1 VNNLSPNNRQV
12 RALKPGARPAP
23 VPDRSIRF
31 GMLGKTMVTMLGA
44 GLLPL
49 ALFAGIMLF
58 DQAGRIRKQAEASMR
73 ANAERVSGQVDEWL
87 DKNVRALEQ
96 AANTPGMASMHAEDQ
111 VKTLVA
117 LQKAHPWMYL
127 TFSIALD
134 GRNIARN
141 DGKPLVDYSDRVYY
155 KDILNGKELG
165 WEVAIGKT
173 SHKPALMLSVP
184 IKQDGALVGVMAG
197 AMNIEDISRIIG
209 TLKIGATGRA
219 FLVDDHA
226 KVVAHPRE
234 EFVQTQR
241 VLDDHP
247 LVQAFL
253 ADRQPHSLSFVQQ
266 TDGKPLLG
274 AVQGNRW
281 GWAVGVQQEEAE
293 LFEPLRHMVEVAA
306 ILLAGSA
313 VLLGFIAWGFSRM
326 LVRPILDMASAADA
340 MSMGE
345 LERPM
350 PVSRRDEIGVL
361 GRSLERLRRSMKAA
375 MDRIESVG

>member
-1 VNNLSPNNRQV
+1 MTNHPANNQKV
-12 RALKPGARPAP
+12 RTLRPAAKP
-23 VPDRSIRF
+23 APAQDKGIRF

-58 DQAGRIRKQAEASMR
+58 DQAGRIRHEAEASMR
-73 ANAERVSGQVDEWL
+73 ANSERVTDQVDEWL
-87 DKNVRALEQ
+87 DKNVRALQQ
-96 AANTPGMASMHAEDQ
+96 AANTPGMATMHPDDQ
-111 VKTLVA
+111 MKTLVA

-127 TFSIALD
+127 TFTIALD

-141 DGKPLVDYSDRVYY
+141 DGKPLVDYSDRIYY
-155 KDILNGKELG
+155 KDILNGKELA
-165 WEVAIGKT
+165 WEVVISKT
-173 SHKPALMLSVP
+173 NHKPALLLSVP

-197 AMNIEDISRIIG
+197 GMNIESISGIIAK
-209 TLKIGATGRA
+209 LKIGTTGHA
-219 FLVDDHA
+219 FLVDEHA

-234 EFVQTQR
+234 EYAQTQR

-247 LVQAFL
+247 LVQAFM
-253 ADRQPHSLSFVQQ
+253 ADGQAHTLSFVQR
-266 TDGKPLLG
+266 TDGKPVIG
-274 AVQGNRW
+274 AVRGNRW

-293 LFEPLRHMVEVAA
+293 LFAPLKHMVEVAG
-306 ILLAGSA
+306 ILLAASA
-313 VLLGFIAWGFSRM
+313 VLLALIAWGFSRM

-350 PVSRRDEIGVL
+350 PVTRRDEIGVL
-361 GRSLERLRRSMKAA
+361 GKSLERLRRSMKAA

>member
-1 VNNLSPNNRQV
+1 
-12 RALKPGARPAP
+12 
-23 VPDRSIRF
+23 
-31 GMLGKTMVTMLGA
+31 MLGKTMITMLGA

-58 DQAGRIRKQAEASMR
+58 DQAGLIRKDAEASMR
-73 ANAERVSGQVDEWL
+73 ANAEHVSDQVDEWL
-87 DKNVRALEQ
+87 DKNVRALQQ
-96 AANTPGMASMHAEDQ
+96 AANAPGMATMHADDQ
-111 VKTLVA
+111 LKTLTA

-127 TFSIALD
+127 TFTIALD

-155 KDILNGKELG
+155 KDILNGKELA
-165 WEVAIGKT
+165 WEVVISKT
-173 SHKPALMLSVP
+173 NHKPALLLSVP

-197 AMNIEDISRIIG
+197 GMAIEDISHIIAK
-209 TLKIGATGRA
+209 LKIGATGRA
-219 FLVDDHA
+219 FLVDDHG

-253 ADRQPHSLSFVQQ
+253 ADRQPHTLSFAQRN
-266 TDGKPLLG
+266 DGKPVLG

-293 LFEPLRHMVEVAA
+293 LFAPLRHMVEVAL

-313 VLLGFIAWGFSRM
+313 VLLAGIAWAFSRK

>member
-1 VNNLSPNNRQV
+1 VNNVSPPNRQV
-12 RALKPGARPAP
+12 RALRPAAKP
-23 VPDRSIRF
+23 APAQDRSIRF

-58 DQAGRIRKQAEASMR
+58 DQAGRIRKEAEVSMR
-73 ANAERVSGQVDEWL
+73 ANAEHVTDQVDEWL
-87 DKNVRALEQ
+87 DKNVRALQQ
-96 AANTPGMASMHAEDQ
+96 AANAPGMATMHADDQ
-111 VKTLVA
+111 LKTLTA

-127 TFSIALD
+127 TFTIALD

-165 WEVAIGKT
+165 WEVVISKT
-173 SHKPALMLSVP
+173 NHKPALLLSVP
-184 IKQDGALVGVMAG
+184 VKQDGALVGVMAG
-197 AMNIEDISRIIG
+197 GMAIEDISHIIAK
-209 TLKIGATGRA
+209 LKIGETGRA
-219 FLVDDHA
+219 FLVDEHG

-253 ADRQPHSLSFVQQ
+253 ADRQPHTLSFAQRN
-266 TDGKPLLG
+266 DGKPVLG

-293 LFEPLRHMVEVAA
+293 LFAPLRHMVEVAVM
-306 ILLAGSA
+306 LLAGSA
-313 VLLGFIAWGFSRM
+313 VLLAAIAWAFSRK

>member
-1 VNNLSPNNRQV
+1 MNNLSPINRQV
-12 RALKPGARPAP
+12 RALRPAAKP
-23 VPDRSIRF
+23 ARAPDRSIRF

-49 ALFAGIMLF
+49 ALFGAIMLV
-58 DQAGRIRKQAEASMR
+58 DQAGRIRHEAEATMR
-73 ANAERVSGQVDEWL
+73 ADAEHVSDQVDEWL
-87 DKNVRALEQ
+87 DKNVRALQQ
-96 AANTPGMASMHAEDQ
+96 AANAPGMATMNPEDQ
-111 VKTLVA
+111 LKALVA

-127 TFSIALD
+127 TFTMGLD

-155 KDILNGKELG
+155 KDILNGKEIG
-165 WEVAIGKT
+165 WEMVISKT
-173 SHKPALMLSVP
+173 NHKPALLLSVP

-197 AMNIEDISRIIG
+197 GMNVENMSGIIAK
-209 TLKIGATGRA
+209 LKIGATGHA

-247 LVQAFL
+247 LVQAFT
-253 ADRQPHSLSFVQQ
+253 ADGKPHTISFVQQ
-266 TDGKPLLG
+266 SDGKPFIG
-274 AVQGNRW
+274 AVRGNRW

-293 LFEPLRHMVEVAA
+293 LFAPLRHMVKVAI

-313 VLLGFIAWGFSRM
+313 VLLALIAWAFSRM
-326 LVRPILDMASAADA
+326 LVRPILDMATAADE

-375 MDRIESVG
+375 MDRIESIG

>member
-1 VNNLSPNNRQV
+1 VNNVSPANRQV
-12 RALKPGARPAP
+12 RPLRPAARPAP
-23 VPDRSIRF
+23 APDRSIRF

-58 DQAGRIRKQAEASMR
+58 DQAGRIRKEAEVSMR
-73 ANAERVSGQVDEWL
+73 ANAEHVTDQVDEWL
-87 DKNVRALEQ
+87 DKNVRALQQ
-96 AANTPGMASMHAEDQ
+96 AANAPGMATMHADDQ
-111 VKTLVA
+111 LKTLAA

-127 TFSIALD
+127 TFTIALD

-155 KDILNGKELG
+155 KDILNGKELA
-165 WEVAIGKT
+165 WEVVISKT
-173 SHKPALMLSVP
+173 NHKPALLLSVP

-197 AMNIEDISRIIG
+197 GMAIEDISHIIAK
-209 TLKIGATGRA
+209 LKIGETGRA

-253 ADRQPHSLSFVQQ
+253 ADRQPHTLSFLQRN
-266 TDGKPLLG
+266 DAKPVLG

-281 GWAVGVQQEEAE
+281 GWAVVVQQEEAE
-293 LFEPLRHMVEVAA
+293 LFAPLRHMVEVAV

-313 VLLGFIAWGFSRM
+313 VLLAAIAWAFSRK
-326 LVRPILDMASAADA
+326 LVRPILDMASEADA

>member
-1 VNNLSPNNRQV
+1 VNNVSSANRQV
-12 RALKPGARPAP
+12 RTLRPDAKP
-23 VPDRSIRF
+23 VPAHDRRIRF
-31 GMLGKTMVTMLGA
+31 AMLGKTMVTMLGA

-58 DQAGRIRKQAEASMR
+58 DQAGRIRKEAEASMR
-73 ANAERVSGQVDEWL
+73 SNAEHVSDQVDEWL
-87 DKNVRALEQ
+87 DKNVRALQQ
-96 AANTPGMASMHAEDQ
+96 AASTPGMATMNPEEQ
-111 VKTLVA
+111 VKTLIA

-127 TFSIALD
+127 TFTIALD

-155 KDILNGKELG
+155 KDILLGKELG
-165 WEVAIGKT
+165 WEMVISKT
-173 SHKPALMLSVP
+173 NHKPALLLSVP

-197 AMNIEDISRIIG
+197 GMNVENISGIIAK
-209 TLKIGATGRA
+209 LKIGATGHA

-226 KVVAHPRE
+226 KVVAHPRD

-247 LVQAFL
+247 LVRAFK
-253 ADRQPHSLSFVQQ
+253 ADGQPHTVSFVQQ
-266 TDGKPLLG
+266 SDGKPVIG
-274 AVQGNRW
+274 AVRGNRW

-293 LFEPLRHMVEVAA
+293 LFAPLRHMVKVA
-306 ILLAGSA
+306 IVLLAGAA
-313 VLLGFIAWGFSRM
+313 VLLALIAWGFSRM
-326 LVRPILDMASAADA
+326 LVRPILEMAAAADA

>member
-1 VNNLSPNNRQV
+1 
-12 RALKPGARPAP
+12 
-23 VPDRSIRF
+23 
-31 GMLGKTMVTMLGA
+31 MLGKTMVTMLGA

-58 DQAGRIRKQAEASMR
+58 DQAGRIRKEAEVSMR
-73 ANAERVSGQVDEWL
+73 ANAEHVTDQVDEWL
-87 DKNVRALEQ
+87 DKNVRALQQ
-96 AANTPGMASMHAEDQ
+96 AANAPGMATMHADDQ
-111 VKTLVA
+111 LKTLTT

-127 TFSIALD
+127 TFTIALD

-155 KDILNGKELG
+155 KDILNGKELA
-165 WEVAIGKT
+165 WEVVISKT
-173 SHKPALMLSVP
+173 NHKPALLLSVP
-184 IKQDGALVGVMAG
+184 VKQDGALVGVMAG
-197 AMNIEDISRIIG
+197 GMAIEDISHIIAK
-209 TLKIGATGRA
+209 LKIGETGRA
-219 FLVDDHA
+219 FLVDEHG

-253 ADRQPHSLSFVQQ
+253 ADRQPHTLSFLQRN
-266 TDGKPLLG
+266 DDKPVLG

-293 LFEPLRHMVEVAA
+293 LFAPLRHMVEVAVM
-306 ILLAGSA
+306 LLAGSA
-313 VLLGFIAWGFSRM
+313 VLLGVIAWAFSRK

>member
-1 VNNLSPNNRQV
+1 MNNVSPANRQV
-12 RALKPGARPAP
+12 RPLRPAARPAP
-23 VPDRSIRF
+23 APDRSIRF

-58 DQAGRIRKQAEASMR
+58 DQAGRIRKEAEVSMR
-73 ANAERVSGQVDEWL
+73 ANAEHVTDQVDEWL
-87 DKNVRALEQ
+87 DKNVRALQQ
-96 AANTPGMASMHAEDQ
+96 AANAPGMATMHADDQ
-111 VKTLVA
+111 LKTLTA

-127 TFSIALD
+127 TFTIALD

-155 KDILNGKELG
+155 KDILNGKELA
-165 WEVAIGKT
+165 WEVVISKT
-173 SHKPALMLSVP
+173 NHKPALLLSVP
-184 IKQDGALVGVMAG
+184 VKQDGALVGVMAG
-197 AMNIEDISRIIG
+197 GMAIEDISHIIAK
-209 TLKIGATGRA
+209 LKIGETGRA
-219 FLVDDHA
+219 FLVDEHG

-253 ADRQPHSLSFVQQ
+253 ADRQPHTLSFAQRN
-266 TDGKPLLG
+266 DGKPVLG

-293 LFEPLRHMVEVAA
+293 LFAPLRHMVEVAVM
-306 ILLAGSA
+306 LLAGSA
-313 VLLGFIAWGFSRM
+313 VLLAAIAWAFSRK

>member
-1 VNNLSPNNRQV
+1 VNNVSPANRQV
-12 RALKPGARPAP
+12 RPLRPAARPAP
-23 VPDRSIRF
+23 APDRSIRF

-58 DQAGRIRKQAEASMR
+58 DQAGRIRKEAEVSMR
-73 ANAERVSGQVDEWL
+73 ANAEHVTDQVDEWL
-87 DKNVRALEQ
+87 DKNVRALQQ
-96 AANTPGMASMHAEDQ
+96 AANAPGMATMHADDQ
-111 VKTLVA
+111 LKTLTA

-127 TFSIALD
+127 TFTIALD

-155 KDILNGKELG
+155 KDILNGKELA
-165 WEVAIGKT
+165 WEVVISKT
-173 SHKPALMLSVP
+173 NHKPALLLSVP
-184 IKQDGALVGVMAG
+184 VKQDGALVGVMAG
-197 AMNIEDISRIIG
+197 GMAIEDISHIIAK
-209 TLKIGATGRA
+209 LKIGATGRA
-219 FLVDDHA
+219 FLVDDHG

-253 ADRQPHSLSFVQQ
+253 ADRQPHTLSFAQRN
-266 TDGKPLLG
+266 DGKPVLG

-293 LFEPLRHMVEVAA
+293 LFAPLRHMVEVAVM
-306 ILLAGSA
+306 LLAGSA
-313 VLLGFIAWGFSRM
+313 VLLAAIAWAFSRK

>member
-1 VNNLSPNNRQV
+1 VNNVSPANRQV
-12 RALKPGARPAP
+12 RPLRPAARPAP
-23 VPDRSIRF
+23 TPDRSIRF
-31 GMLGKTMVTMLGA
+31 GMLGKTMITMLGA

-58 DQAGRIRKQAEASMR
+58 DQAGRIRKEAEVSMR
-73 ANAERVSGQVDEWL
+73 ANAEHVTDQVDEWL
-87 DKNVRALEQ
+87 DKNVRALQQ
-96 AANTPGMASMHAEDQ
+96 AANAPGMATMHADDQ
-111 VKTLVA
+111 LKTLTA

-127 TFSIALD
+127 TFTIALD

-155 KDILNGKELG
+155 KDILNGKELA
-165 WEVAIGKT
+165 WEVVISKT
-173 SHKPALMLSVP
+173 NHKPALLLSVP
-184 IKQDGALVGVMAG
+184 VKQDGALVGVMAG
-197 AMNIEDISRIIG
+197 GMAIEDISHIIAK
-209 TLKIGATGRA
+209 LKIGETGRA
-219 FLVDDHA
+219 FLVDEHG

-253 ADRQPHSLSFVQQ
+253 ADRQPHTLSFAQRN
-266 TDGKPLLG
+266 DGKPVLG

-293 LFEPLRHMVEVAA
+293 LFAPLRHMVEVAVM
-306 ILLAGSA
+306 LLAGSA
-313 VLLGFIAWGFSRM
+313 VLLAAIAWAFSRK